1 MSFTPAERLPRVVLD
16 SNVWIDILVFDDPR
30 TRPIAAAL
38 ADRRVDAVI
47 DARCRAELARVLD
60 YPQFARFAV
69 DKEAAL
75 AQVDGWTT
83 QVALPEP
90 AAVEAPEVEAP
101 EVGTPEVDTR
111 ADGARADGASADGTR
126 KVGAS
131 AAHTTEAATS
141 AAGIPQADKKLPQCR
156 DRDDQKF
163 LELAHRSGAGWLV
176 SKDREL
182 LRMAKRIARD
192 FGFSIGLPAAF
203 NEAHDL
209 TAQHVPHQT
218 NG

>member
-1 MSFTPAERLPRVVLD
+1 MSFHPAEGLTRVVLD
-16 SNVWIDILVFDDPR
+16 SNVWIDILVFDDPH

-38 ADRRVDAVI
+38 ADRRIDAVI

-60 YPQFARFAV
+60 YPQFERFAI

-83 QVALPEP
+83 LIAPPDLPASDVPSESNAPP
-90 AAVEAPEVEAP
+90 ASD
-101 EVGTPEVDTR
+101 TPP
-111 ADGARADGASADGTR
+111 
-126 KVGAS
+126 AS
-131 AAHTTEAATS
+131 AAPTP
-141 AAGIPQADKKLPQCR
+141 GPRLPQCR

-163 LELAHRSGAGWLV
+163 LELAHRAGADWLV

-192 FGFSIGLPAAF
+192 FGFAIGLPAAF
-203 NEAHDL
+203 TQRDDK
-209 TAQHVPHQT
+209 TAT
-218 NG
+218 GN